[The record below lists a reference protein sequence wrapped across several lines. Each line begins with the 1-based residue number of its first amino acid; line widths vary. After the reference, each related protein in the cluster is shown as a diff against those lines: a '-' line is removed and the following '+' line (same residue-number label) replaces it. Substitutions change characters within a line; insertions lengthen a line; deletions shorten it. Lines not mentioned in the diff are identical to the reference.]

1 MLTGFNHEILILI
14 HRERKN
20 VRDIGL
26 VMKNGDKS
34 FKDRSRNLIRD
45 GFLDRIAVYGKLF
58 SPKITGVNKYLTQRG
73 TIGCDINRYDTER
86 VNRDLP
92 VLEFYICFFPGKWI
106 RLSKRK
112 PYRVVPSFNPWIT
125 AGVLWDV

>member
-1 MLTGFNHEILILI
+1 MILI

-26 VMKNGDKS
+26 VMKNGDKRI
-34 FKDRSRNLIRD
+34 KNRSRNLIWN
-45 GFLDRIAVYGKLF
+45 GFLDRITIYGKLF
-58 SPKITGVNKYLTQRG
+58 SPKIPGVNKYLTQRG

-106 RLSKRK
+106 RLSKR
-112 PYRVVPSFNPWIT
+112 
-125 AGVLWDV
+125 